1 MNTGNMSNDEVNAI
15 GNFIEQLNNLNM
27 KGIVF
32 NTDNGVVIR
41 YNYHPDFKCRDSNEE
56 LPYEELPLHPDDL
69 TGLYWNYTNGVSY
82 DFDIVE
88 EIKDPKGYGEYPS
101 LVKYAKLKSIPAVVH
116 LDNFWKLKFVKVTD
130 YWYDNEKPNM
140 EKIEFILTTR
150 RRFDDLY
157 EKRKALAKGILYKV
171 TELFHL
177 QETTDWEE
185 KAINEILKH
194 I

>member
-15 GNFIEQLNNLNM
+15 GNFIEQLNNLKM
-27 KGIVF
+27 RGIVF

-41 YNYHPDFKCRDSNEE
+41 YDYHPDFKCRNSNDE
-56 LPYEELPLHPDDL
+56 LPYKELPLHPDDL
-69 TGLYWNYTNGVSY
+69 EGLYWNYTDGTGY

-88 EIKDPKGYGEYPS
+88 EIKEPKGYGEYPA
-101 LVKYAKLKSIPAVVH
+101 LVEYAKLKSIPAVVH
-116 LDNFWKLKFVKVTD
+116 LDNFWKLKFEKVTD

-177 QETTDWEE
+177 QKTTDWEE